1 MTHMNAHMNGMTSR
15 VARVV
20 IIAITVGCTVAPRA
34 AGAQSTPRYHTLPA
48 DADLRP
54 GPFDMAAPD
63 MHAAHRL
70 VGCYAVTVGPWS
82 HSRAAG
88 DTAPMPQRL
97 DLLADW
103 HTRIY
108 IGFRLVARTPGFA
121 AQLEKYPAAWGPIGA
136 DSLQVRPWANG
147 SSSVALFMRRQPDGE
162 LRGTARYFHD
172 ARIVDGNGRWMWE
185 SYPTANVSLRP
196 MRCEAGD

>member
-1 MTHMNAHMNGMTSR
+1 MSS

-20 IIAITVGCTVAPRA
+20 IVAISVACTVMPRA
-34 AGAQSTPRYHTLPA
+34 AASQSTAVYHTLPS
-48 DADLRP
+48 DGTSRP

-63 MHAAHRL
+63 MRAASRL
-70 VGCYAVTVGPWS
+70 AGCYAVTVGPWS
-82 HSRAAG
+82 HARAAG
-88 DTAPMPQRL
+88 DSAPVPQRL
-97 DLLADW
+97 DLTAEW

-121 AQLEKYPAAWGPIGA
+121 AQLEKYPAAWGPIGD

-172 ARIVDGNGRWMWE
+172 ARIVDGTGRWMWE
-185 SYPTANVSLRP
+185 SYPTATVSLRP
-196 MRCEAGD
+196 MRCEAGE

>member
-1 MTHMNAHMNGMTSR
+1 MSLQPGNDAMMIRIPR
-15 VARVV
+15 VA
-20 IIAITVGCTVAPRA
+20 IAAITVACFATPRA
-34 AGAQSTPRYHTLPA
+34 AGAQSTPIYHTLPA

-63 MHAAHRL
+63 MRAANRL
-70 VGCYAVTVGPWS
+70 VGCYGVTVGPWS

-88 DTAPMPQRL
+88 DSAPVPQRL
-97 DLLADW
+97 DLTAEW

-121 AQLEKYPAAWGPIGA
+121 AQLEKYPAAWGPIGD

-147 SSSVALFMRRQPDGE
+147 SSSVALFMRRQPD
-162 LRGTARYFHD
+162 
-172 ARIVDGNGRWMWE
+172 
-185 SYPTANVSLRP
+185 
-196 MRCEAGD
+196 

>member
-1 MTHMNAHMNGMTSR
+1 MRGTKNGPVIGVV
-15 VARVV
+15 VAF
-20 IIAITVGCTVAPRA
+20 AGLCFGAPR
-34 AGAQSTPRYHTLPA
+34 GVDAQSAPVYHTLPTDGVA
-48 DADLRP
+48 RP

-63 MHAAHRL
+63 MQAASRL
-70 VGCYAVTVGPWS
+70 VGCYTVTPGPWS
-82 HSRAAG
+82 HVRAPG
-88 DTAPMPQRL
+88 DSAPVPRRL
-97 DLLADW
+97 DLTPDW

-121 AQLEKYPAAWGPIGA
+121 AQLEKYPAAWGPIGV

-172 ARIVDGNGRWMWE
+172 AHIVDGNGRWMWE
-185 SYPTANVSLRP
+185 SYPTASVSLRP
-196 MRCEAGD
+196 MRCEAGE

>member
-1 MTHMNAHMNGMTSR
+1 MNAHMNGMTSR

-20 IIAITVGCTVAPRA
+20 VVAITVACFAAPGS
-34 AGAQSTPRYHTLPA
+34 AGAQSTTHYHTLPA

-63 MHAAHRL
+63 MQAASRL

-82 HSRAAG
+82 HSRAA
-88 DTAPMPQRL
+88 DDSAPVPQRL
-97 DLLADW
+97 DLTTEP

-121 AQLEKYPAAWGPIGA
+121 AQLEKYPAAWGPIGD

-162 LRGTARYFHD
+162 LRGTARYFHG
-172 ARIVDGNGRWMWE
+172 ARIVDSNGRWMWE
-185 SYPTANVSLRP
+185 IYPTANVSLRP
-196 MRCEAGD
+196 MRCEAGE

>member
-1 MTHMNAHMNGMTSR
+1 MSLQRGDDGMTTS
-15 VARVV
+15 VAHV
-20 IIAITVGCTVAPRA
+20 IIAATAVACFAAPRA
-34 AGAQSTPRYHTLPA
+34 TGAQSTPVYHTLPA

-63 MHAAHRL
+63 MQAASRL

-82 HSRAAG
+82 HARAAG
-88 DTAPMPQRL
+88 DSAPMPQRL
-97 DLLADW
+97 DLTAEW

-121 AQLEKYPAAWGPIGA
+121 AQLEKYPAAWGPVGD

-147 SSSVALFMRRQPDGE
+147 SGSVALFMRRQPDGE
-162 LRGTARYFHD
+162 LRGTARYFHGE
-172 ARIVDGNGRWMWE
+172 RIVDGNGRWMWE
-185 SYPTANVSLRP
+185 SYPTASVSLRP
-196 MRCEAGD
+196 MRCEAGE